1 MPQYRL
7 YTVGSDGHFVGAEN
21 MECSDDQEAIQHAQ
35 NRVDGHDIELWEQGR
50 FIKRFAPAKLLRTSP
65 L

>member
-21 MECSDDQEAIQHAQ
+21 LECPDDQEA
-35 NRVDGHDIELWEQGR
+35 
-50 FIKRFAPAKLLRTSP
+50 
-65 L
+65 